1 MVDMSFSPEAF
12 SESFPGFSPSQ
23 GGGDAPSTPS
33 VNFDLQSAIDAGA
46 AAVAAAAGPQ
56 GNSGVRGD
64 NPTTQVAQ
72 FEQAQIEDEAE
83 AYARAGSDTALNE
96 YLTEKSVNREF
107 GAAMGS
113 PVELRGEKGGIFS
126 NIAGFLTGKVAD
138 VKANPIPTIAR
149 TASSL
154 VLGSGPLGIL
164 ASGVGRAFWDMV
176 TFDRTGAMLE
186 KGMTMD
192 EINNQYAQEN
202 AEYISEGQA
211 SLDNPYIPPA
221 ATATQSQ
228 SSIPPAANPYIS
240 SPNQYNVGGLDIQY
254 PTRNSQNIIAPT
266 DYRTAAATPLDYANV
281 IAPPGTP
288 YYRNMAAG
296 GSVDRPLYPSPR
308 ITGR

>member
-1 MVDMSFSPEAF
+1 MAFSGAGEAF
-12 SESFPGFSPSQ
+12 GGPGGYSNPS
-23 GGGDAPSTPS
+23 APSVDAPS

-126 NIAGFLTGKVAD
+126 NIGGFLTGKVAD

-164 ASGVGRAFWDMV
+164 ASGVGRAFWDLIK
-176 TFDRTGAMLE
+176 FDRTGAMLE

-202 AEYISEGQA
+202 AEYISEGQD

-221 ATATQSQ
+221 ATATQTQTQSQ
-228 SSIPPAANPYIS
+228 SSIPPAANPYLS

-254 PTRNSQNIIAPT
+254 PTRNSQDIIAPT
-266 DYRTAAATPLDYANV
+266 NYLTAAATPLDYANV

-296 GSVDRPLYPSPR
+296 GYVDRPLYPSPR